1 MHVLWPL
8 TVGAAM
14 NIKLLTTRTCHCSN
28 IEQELRDL
36 GFAYECCYAEEHPE
50 LVERFQIRHC
60 PVLIIDEARVIP
72 VDGLMEGQ
80 VRALLATGD
89 KL

>member
-1 MHVLWPL
+1 MD
-8 TVGAAM
+8 
-14 NIKLLTTRTCHCSN
+14 IKLLITRTCHCSS

-36 GFAYECCYAEEHPE
+36 GLMYERCYAEEHPE
-50 LVERFQIRHC
+50 LVERFQVRHC

-80 VRALLATGD
+80 IKTLLATGD

>member
-1 MHVLWPL
+1 MD
-8 TVGAAM
+8 
-14 NIKLLTTRTCHCSN
+14 IKLLITRTCHCSN

-36 GFAYECCYAEEHPE
+36 GLTYERCYAEDHLE

-60 PVLIIDEARVIP
+60 PVLIIDETRVIS

-80 VRALLATGD
+80 IKTLLTTGD

>member
-1 MHVLWPL
+1 MD
-8 TVGAAM
+8 
-14 NIKLLTTRTCHCSN
+14 IKLLTTRTCHCSN

-36 GFAYECCYAEEHPE
+36 GLVYECCYAEEHPE

-60 PVLIIDEARVIP
+60 PVLIIDETRVIP

-80 VRALLATGD
+80 IKTLLTTGD

>member
-1 MHVLWPL
+1 
-8 TVGAAM
+8 M
-14 NIKLLTTRTCHCSN
+14 NIKLLTTRTCHCSS

-36 GFAYECCYAEEHPE
+36 DLMYERCYAEEHSE

-72 VDGLMEGQ
+72 VDGLTEGQ
-80 VRALLATGD
+80 IKAMLNLD
-89 KL
+89 

>member
-1 MHVLWPL
+1 MD
-8 TVGAAM
+8 
-14 NIKLLTTRTCHCSN
+14 IKLLTTRTCHCSN

-36 GFAYECCYAEEHPE
+36 GLTYERCYAEEHPG

-80 VRALLATGD
+80 IRALLTTGD